1 MRHRKQQNSVD
12 PSKIVHYLQQTEN
25 WSISLVTPPYLS
37 QVALCDTVE
46 ADVNS
51 NPPALG
57 FTTTEKS
64 GPLYCKQLVG
74 IFSPS
79 GSVHRAILL
88 LYHFSDGHLLS

>member
-1 MRHRKQQNSVD
+1 MSHRKQQNSVN

-51 NPPALG
+51 NPPALD

-64 GPLYCKQLVG
+64 GQAVSRH
-74 IFSPS
+74 FSPS

-88 LYHFSDGHLLS
+88 LYPFNDGHLFS